1 MTNTKDFQSAM
12 NLSDYYTPTRD
23 GDTAFSV
30 VAPLIKLGPGSLQEI
45 GLDAASIGLKRVAV
59 FTDPHVGK
67 LEPVG
72 IALES
77 LKKAGVDAAV
87 YDETEVE
94 PTDRSFK
101 AGIDFAKTGN
111 FDGFISVGGGSVMD
125 TCKAA
130 NLYTTYPDD
139 FLAYVNAP
147 IGDAKPIP
155 GPLKPHIA
163 CPTTFGTAS
172 ECTGIA
178 IFDLLELKAKTGIA
192 SIRLKPSLG
201 ILDPHALRTL
211 PKEIMA
217 ANGFDV
223 FSHAIESI
231 TARPFTQRAAPKGSN
246 DRPLSQGANPYSDV
260 SCLEA
265 IRRIGANLVE
275 AVNNPQD
282 HHFESLMFASMLA
295 GIGFGNAGCHLPHAM
310 SYAVS
315 GLVKDYMPAG
325 WPTDHPMVPHGLSV
339 MVNSPAVFR
348 FCADACPERHLA
360 AAEAMGADTQ
370 GASLKD
376 AGQLLADRVI
386 EMMKQTG
393 MPNGL
398 SGVGYTEA
406 DLDALTDGAFVQKR
420 LIDNGPKPISR
431 EDLKEM
437 FRDGLTYW

>member
-1 MTNTKDFQSAM
+1 MTDKKDLQSAM
-12 NLSDYYTPTRD
+12 NLADYYEPTSG

-45 GLDAASIGLKRVAV
+45 GVDAKSLEMKRVAV
-59 FTDPHVGK
+59 FTDPYVGK
-67 LEPVG
+67 LEPVA
-72 IALES
+72 IVLES
-77 LKKAGVDAAV
+77 LKKAGIDAAV
-87 YDETEVE
+87 YGDTEIE

-101 AGIDFAKTGN
+101 AGIAFAEEGN
-111 FDGFISVGGGSVMD
+111 FDGFISIGGGSVMD

-130 NLYTTYPDD
+130 NLYTTYPDE
-139 FLAYVNAP
+139 FLSYVNAP
-147 IGDAKPIP
+147 IGNAKPIP

-178 IFDLLELKAKTGIA
+178 IFDLLEMKAKTGIA
-192 SIRLKPSLG
+192 GIRLKPTLG
-201 ILDPHALRTL
+201 ILDPHNLRTL

-231 TARPFTQRAAPKGSN
+231 TARPFTQRNAPPSSN
-246 DRPLSQGANPYSDV
+246 ERPLSQGANPYSDV

-265 IRRIGANLVE
+265 IRRIGSHLVD
-275 AVNNPQD
+275 AVNDPQE
-282 HHFESLMFASMLA
+282 HHFENLMFASMLA
-295 GIGFGNAGCHLPHAM
+295 GIGFGNAGCHVPHGM

-315 GLVKDYMPAG
+315 GLVKDYKAAG
-325 WPTDHPMVPHGLSV
+325 WPTDHPMVPHGISV
-339 MVNSPAVFR
+339 IVNSPAVFR

-370 GASLKD
+370 GATLDD
-376 AGQLLADRVI
+376 AGKLLADRVI
-386 EMMKQTG
+386 EMMRLTG

-398 SGVGYTEA
+398 TGVGYTA
-406 DLDALTDGAFVQKR
+406 DDLDALADGAFPQKR
-420 LIDNGPKPISR
+420 VIDNAPKPITWDGLR
-431 EDLKEM
+431 EM
-437 FRDGLTYW
+437 FHDALTYW